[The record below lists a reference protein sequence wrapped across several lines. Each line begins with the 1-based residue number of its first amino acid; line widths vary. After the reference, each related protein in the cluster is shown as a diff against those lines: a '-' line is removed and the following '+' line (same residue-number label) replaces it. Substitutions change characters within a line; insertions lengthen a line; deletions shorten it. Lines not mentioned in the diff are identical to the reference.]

1 MSVGQIRIMKCWG
14 ALFQPRGP
22 PLALFLAILWPL
34 LTQNSHIWLWAASAA
49 PNGLNIG
56 WTWLN
61 IVFHIRGGQLGPF
74 WPPEIVNFGPQI
86 HPKMCF
92 FSLKLPDLV
101 IDSPSSPKW
110 VKYWV
115 NMVEHCISHPGGSV
129 RGSGPFRPPEN
140 VNLGPQNRPKCV
152 FRPKM
157 AIFSHKQPK
166 RAILGGSRAPQW
178 DFRVV

>member
-74 WPPEIVNFGPQI
+74 RPPEIVNLGPQN
-86 HPKMCF
+86 HRKMVF
-92 FSLKLPDLV
+92 FGIKWPDLD
-101 IDSPSSPKW
+101 IGSPSSPKW
-110 VKYWV
+110 VQYWV
-115 NMVEHCISHPGGSV
+115 NMIEHYISYPGGQL
-129 RGSGPFRPPEN
+129 GPFRAPEN
-140 VNLGPQNRPKCV
+140 VNLRPQNHPKMF

-157 AIFSHKQPK
+157 AIFSHRQSQPPQMEWT
-166 RAILGGSRAPQW
+166 LGEN
-178 DFRVV
+178 VYI

>member
-14 ALFQPRGP
+14 ALFQPWGP
-22 PLALFLAILWPL
+22 PLTLFLAILWPL

-74 WPPEIVNFGPQI
+74 RPPEIVNFGPQI
-86 HPKMCF
+86 HPKMFF

-101 IDSPSSPKW
+101 IDSPSSPKC

-115 NMVEHCISHPGGSV
+115 NMVDHCISHPGGVSQGL
-129 RGSGPFRPPEN
+129 RALSAPRKCQLRAPE
-140 VNLGPQNRPKCV
+140 P
-152 FRPKM
+152 PKM
-157 AIFSHKQPK
+157 CF
-166 RAILGGSRAPQW
+166 
-178 DFRVV
+178 

>member
-1 MSVGQIRIMKCWG
+1 MLRGTFSTSRATTGPIFGHFMAPIDPKQPYL
-14 ALFQPRGP
+14 ALSSFSSPKWVEYWLNMIEHCISHPRGSVR
-22 PLALFLAILWPL
+22 ALSAPRNCQF
-34 LTQNSHIWLWAASAA
+34 WA
-49 PNGLNIG
+49 PD
-56 WTWLN
+56 
-61 IVFHIRGGQLGPF
+61 Q
-74 WPPEIVNFGPQI
+74 
-86 HPKMCF
+86 PKNVF

-166 RAILGGSRAPQW
+166 RAILGGSRAPQ
-178 DFRVV
+178 